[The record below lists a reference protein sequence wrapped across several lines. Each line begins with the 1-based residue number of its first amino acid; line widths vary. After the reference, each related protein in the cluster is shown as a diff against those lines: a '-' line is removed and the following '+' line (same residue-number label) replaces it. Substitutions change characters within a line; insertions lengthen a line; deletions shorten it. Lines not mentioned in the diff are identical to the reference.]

1 MNARDKN
8 ILLVRG
14 NFTPAGIALT
24 EISQL
29 VKSNKSCKNALPYSC
44 NCFFEL

>member
-29 VKSNKSCKNALPYSC
+29 VKPSKLCKNALPFSC